1 METTTRYCVLPGHY
15 AFGSTLLVKFHA
27 DGHYWY
33 WGRKEK
39 SWILGTP
46 LFREHWLDGHL
57 IAVTEEK
64 GKRIIEEEVKN
75 FMERKSGEILLPNGD
90 SI

>member
-1 METTTRYCVLPGHY
+1 MDTTTRYFVLPGQY
-15 AFGSTLLVKFHA
+15 ASGSTLLVKFDA

-33 WGRKEK
+33 LGRKEK
-39 SWILGTP
+39 RWILGTP

-64 GKRIIEEEVKN
+64 GKRIIEKEAKK
-75 FMERKSGEILLPNGD
+75 FM
-90 SI
+90 